1 MSFRI
6 HTLALAAVCALSALP
21 ASASLITGKIAV
33 DNSFA
38 LYTGNADGSNL
49 TYIGRN
55 TAHWDVT
62 HTFNFSLD
70 AGQYIYV
77 AAWSDDAAA
86 QGFIGQF
93 DIDGTSTLLTN
104 NTWEAHLTNI
114 DIDDFFSFLPSTA
127 QVAGEIGEN
136 TWSPITNTLDNG
148 AGPWG
153 VRPGISTSAD
163 WIWGSALTPG
173 SAYGEYQVFR
183 HQVGTAAVPEPGTM
197 GLMGLGLLGL
207 LGAFRKRNSGRA
219 GK

>member
-1 MSFRI
+1 MFSRSAI
-6 HTLALAAVCALSALP
+6 LSLAAACAFGALP

-62 HTFNFSLD
+62 HTFNFSLE
-70 AGQYIYV
+70 AGQFIYV

-86 QGFIGQF
+86 QGFLGEF
-93 DIDGTSTLLTN
+93 TIDGTSTLLTN
-104 NTWEAHLTNI
+104 TTWEAHKTNL
-114 DIDDFFSFLPSTA
+114 DIDDFFTYLPPTS
-127 QVAGEIGEN
+127 QVADEIAEN

-173 SAYGEYQVFR
+173 SAEGEYQIFR
-183 HQVGTAAVPEPGTM
+183 HQVGTAAVPEPGTL
-197 GLMGLGLLGL
+197 GLMGLGLIGL
-207 LGAFRKRNSGRA
+207 VGFARKARR
-219 GK
+219 K

>member
-1 MSFRI
+1 MFSRSA
-6 HTLALAAVCALSALP
+6 LLSLAAACAFGALP

-49 TYIGRN
+49 TYVGRN
-55 TAHWDVT
+55 TDHWYTT
-62 HTFNFSLD
+62 HTFNFSLE

-86 QGFIGQF
+86 QGFIGEF
-93 DIDGTSTLLTN
+93 TIDGSATLLTGAS
-104 NTWEAHLTNI
+104 WEAHLTNI
-114 DIDDFFSFLPSTA
+114 DIDDYFTFLPSTA
-127 QVAGEIGEN
+127 QVASEIGEN

-173 SAYGEYQVFR
+173 SAHGEYQIFR
-183 HQVGTAAVPEPGTM
+183 HQVGTAPTGAVPEPGTL
-197 GLMGLGLLGL
+197 GLMGLGLIGL
-207 LGAFRKRNSGRA
+207 VGAARRARRK
-219 GK
+219 